1 MTIREPLT
9 LITDYVLAGA
19 AAIFAILLW
28 RKGNRPWSVAFFLT
42 AAGSLLGGTYH
53 GFGGTWIWIATVYC
67 IGLASLFFLR
77 PFLPR
82 TAIAIFLVYA
92 AWMTVNFD
100 RFLWVIVD
108 YGITMLLL
116 MIVMRSRWMTAFV
129 LVSIAG
135 AVVQQ
140 TRIPFHNDL
149 YHAIQ
154 LAGLWLLYR
163 AGSFTTP
170 ARARSTSPPT

>member
-1 MTIREPLT
+1 
-9 LITDYVLAGA
+9 
-19 AAIFAILLW
+19 
-28 RKGNRPWSVAFFLT
+28 
-42 AAGSLLGGTYH
+42 
-53 GFGGTWIWIATVYC
+53 
-67 IGLASLFFLR
+67 
-77 PFLPR
+77 
-82 TAIAIFLVYA
+82 
-92 AWMTVNFD
+92 
-100 RFLWVIVD
+100 
-108 YGITMLLL
+108 
-116 MIVMRSRWMTAFV
+116 VMRSRWMTAFV
-129 LVSIAG
+129 LVSIAA